1 MVAKTVKKITN
12 PTGIAGG
19 KLKSSD
25 SVAMSHTVR
34 VLIMSHPKNKIFFF
48 ISCPVLWATL

>member
-1 MVAKTVKKITN
+1 MATKTIKKITN

-19 KLKSSD
+19 KVNFFD
-25 SVAMSHTVR
+25 SMAISHTDR
-34 VLIMSHPKNKIFFF
+34 VLIMSHPKKIKNFF